1 MRTMNKITLIGRLGR
16 DPELKLAQNGTHWT
30 TLAVATN
37 RNRKDGD
44 KWVEETDWHQVKCFG
59 KDAEYAGK
67 YFKKGSVV
75 SIEGEVHYE
84 TWQDKD
90 NGKRWSAKVYADR
103 VGLVAEGRS
112 ANDGREPSVQVSAGV
127 EAASA

>member
-16 DPELKLAQNGTHWT
+16 DPEMKLAQNGTHWT
-30 TLAVATN
+30 VLAVATN

-59 KDAEYAGK
+59 KDAEYVGK
-67 YFKKGSVV
+67 YCKKGSIV

-103 VGLVAEGRS
+103 VGMLAEGRS
-112 ANDGREPSVQVSAGV
+112 SGDARGPAIGVVDGV

>member
-16 DPELKLAQNGTHWT
+16 DPEMKLAQNGTHWT

-59 KDAEYAGK
+59 KDAEYVGK
-67 YFKKGSVV
+67 YCKKGSVV
-75 SIEGEVHYE
+75 SIEGEIHYE
-84 TWQDKD
+84 TWLDKD

-103 VGLVAEGRS
+103 VGLVA
-112 ANDGREPSVQVSAGV
+112 DGRTSGEVRSPSIAVADGV